1 MPDSTFEQLAKL
13 YYELSD
19 IYFDVSEEETSQEE
33 RDALYDAC
41 EGIMSVLSAH
51 ADTPDREKL
60 LP

>member
-33 RDALYDAC
+33 RDKLYDAC
-41 EGIMSVLSAH
+41 ESIMSVLEAH
-51 ADTPDREKL
+51 ANTPDREKL